1 MCFDPFYTVSKFNFV
16 KVSFSSF
23 FFFLVISCSI
33 DAVVIRLA
41 PTIKNSFFVE
51 IKSESYPNKIK
62 KSTKLWIIKLNLVS
76 THTHIHLSIIC
87 KIMHHYCYSIIAR
100 LVVIDQRLHSS
111 CLSSRPALVLIFKH
125 YLKLTWLGKDHQ
137 KFIFLYKKSN

>member
-23 FFFLVISCSI
+23 FVFLVISCSI
-33 DAVVIRLA
+33 DAVVIKLA

-62 KSTKLWIIKLNLVS
+62 KSTKL
-76 THTHIHLSIIC
+76 
-87 KIMHHYCYSIIAR
+87 
-100 LVVIDQRLHSS
+100 
-111 CLSSRPALVLIFKH
+111 
-125 YLKLTWLGKDHQ
+125 
-137 KFIFLYKKSN
+137 